1 MVSMFED
8 MLLRYSNG
16 KARLREHLLQHLDD
30 DSLRNMRLVS
40 RVLHD
45 LMDRYPS
52 RMFGRLFIRISWA
65 HDTDTSSLTAA
76 APFCRSLTIKLGPG
90 EVNMGQRVRRLLQ
103 RRDVLQAISSHISLP
118 PSAEIPGGRGSITTR
133 STASSKPT
141 SSNLSGVSAR
151 HIWINFFSNCQ
162 WLRSITISTN
172 GDPGWSGRSQVEND
186 LVDLRVALQ
195 SVDLPSLRCLSLAPV
210 HAMGIV
216 HLCWSGFGAFG
227 GPSMN
232 SHNLWSNLHTL
243 DMQLNNPSSAE
254 QKLSEPQQVMFKKV
268 LYDYLQ
274 ALRPPSYVYDSSG
287 SMMMGQVQSHLT
299 WSLVWKTAV
308 KQSCGSR
315 WRSSIWATLHY
326 HTVLSGFYLSV

>member
-90 EVNMGQRVRRLLQ
+90 EVHMGQRVRRLLQ

-118 PSAEIPGGRGSITTR
+118 PSAEIPGGRDLSLHDPLHLQSQRLATSLECQQDIYGSI
-133 STASSKPT
+133 
-141 SSNLSGVSAR
+141 
-151 HIWINFFSNCQ
+151 FFQ
-162 WLRSITISTN
+162 T
-172 GDPGWSGRSQVEND
+172 V
-186 LVDLRVALQ
+186 
-195 SVDLPSLRCLSLAPV
+195 
-210 HAMGIV
+210 
-216 HLCWSGFGAFG
+216 SGF
-227 GPSMN
+227 
-232 SHNLWSNLHTL
+232 
-243 DMQLNNPSSAE
+243 E
-254 QKLSEPQQVMFKKV
+254 
-268 LYDYLQ
+268 
-274 ALRPPSYVYDSSG
+274 ALR
-287 SMMMGQVQSHLT
+287 
-299 WSLVWKTAV
+299 
-308 KQSCGSR
+308 
-315 WRSSIWATLHY
+315 
-326 HTVLSGFYLSV
+326 

>member
-1 MVSMFED
+1 
-8 MLLRYSNG
+8 
-16 KARLREHLLQHLDD
+16 
-30 DSLRNMRLVS
+30 
-40 RVLHD
+40 
-45 LMDRYPS
+45 
-52 RMFGRLFIRISWA
+52 
-65 HDTDTSSLTAA
+65 
-76 APFCRSLTIKLGPG
+76 
-90 EVNMGQRVRRLLQ
+90 
-103 RRDVLQAISSHISLP
+103 
-118 PSAEIPGGRGSITTR
+118 
-133 STASSKPT
+133 
-141 SSNLSGVSAR
+141 
-151 HIWINFFSNCQ
+151 
-162 WLRSITISTN
+162 
-172 GDPGWSGRSQVEND
+172 
-186 LVDLRVALQ
+186 
-195 SVDLPSLRCLSLAPV
+195 
-210 HAMGIV
+210 MGIV

-243 DMQLNNPSSAE
+243 DMQLNNPSSAK